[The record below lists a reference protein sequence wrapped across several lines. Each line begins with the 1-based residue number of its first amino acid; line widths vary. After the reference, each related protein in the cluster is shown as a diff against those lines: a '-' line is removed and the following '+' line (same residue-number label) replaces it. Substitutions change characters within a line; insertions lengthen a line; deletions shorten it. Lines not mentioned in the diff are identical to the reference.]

1 MRGSFKHLRLHLEK
15 FIVQHIDYLPS
26 VVGRPTSYMSN
37 VQVVFH
43 LDTGCAFRLRRYG
56 APVTKA
62 MTGRGVNA
70 TCARRLAEILGVVR
84 FQ

>member
-1 MRGSFKHLRLHLEK
+1 MHLEK
-15 FIVQHIDYLPS
+15 FIVQHIDYVPS
-26 VVGRPTSYMSN
+26 VVGRPTSHMSN
-37 VQVVFH
+37 VQVVFL

-62 MTGRGVNA
+62 MTGRGVKA
-70 TCARRLAEILGVVR
+70 TYALRPAEILGVVR

>member
-1 MRGSFKHLRLHLEK
+1 
-15 FIVQHIDYLPS
+15 
-26 VVGRPTSYMSN
+26 MSN

-70 TCARRLAEILGVVR
+70 TYALRPAEILGVVR
-84 FQ
+84 VQ